1 VSDLPPAPRVEVEAA
16 EAALRAAMLAGD
28 LAALDRLLD
37 DELVFTDQAG
47 RTLGKADDLSA
58 YRSGLLRLS
67 RADILD
73 RAIRMAGDDAAVV
86 TLRAELAGRW
96 DGTPFTAAFR
106 YTRMWRRTDAGW
118 RMLAAHCSGT

>member
-1 VSDLPPAPRVEVEAA
+1 VSDLPPSPRVEVESA
-16 EAALRAAMLAGD
+16 EAALRAAMMAGD
-28 LAALDRLLD
+28 LTALDRLLD
-37 DELVFTDQAG
+37 DALVFTDQAG

-58 YRSGLLRLS
+58 YRTGLLRLS
-67 RADILD
+67 RADVAD

-106 YTRMWRRTDAGW
+106 YTRVWHRTEAGW
-118 RMLAAHCSGT
+118 RLLAAHCSGS